1 MTVDSL
7 DGFFEGVGIELE
19 IELYE
24 PGDDLTDLIDEAKD
38 EIKNLSKDMFLKLYK
53 KCINITL
60 VERNIFIL
68 WHLFGFARNLIRS
81 FILFESQSKHYDT
94 LLSEWNQM
102 ISIVEYFKAY
112 DIFEVKANY
121 FMDLLKKLDIFNLN
135 SVEFEYE
142 GYSCVRDQMLKTLQ
156 EAESEENIIYP
167 AIFSPIEEFEH
178 IMINLPLF
186 YLQNKVRVK
195 NSLNINECVF
205 IKKNLVLDPY
215 STLPTTSFYLF
226 YYNIAN
232 KKILKTKLEEFVI
245 NPYFAYIIEEENK
258 NNREYLNVDIVDLE
272 NTEEGNVIPPQ
283 RHTLL
288 LKMIQDYVQKLRNC

>member
-1 MTVDSL
+1 
-7 DGFFEGVGIELE
+7 
-19 IELYE
+19 
-24 PGDDLTDLIDEAKD
+24 
-38 EIKNLSKDMFLKLYK
+38 
-53 KCINITL
+53 
-60 VERNIFIL
+60 
-68 WHLFGFARNLIRS
+68 
-81 FILFESQSKHYDT
+81 
-94 LLSEWNQM
+94 
-102 ISIVEYFKAY
+102 
-112 DIFEVKANY
+112 
-121 FMDLLKKLDIFNLN
+121 
-135 SVEFEYE
+135 
-142 GYSCVRDQMLKTLQ
+142 MLKTLQ

-186 YLQNKVRVK
+186 YLQTKVRVK